1 MESNRPKGIIGSKSA
16 LMLALNHMDALH
28 KSKDEVERG
37 IKITN
42 EPQPIPFVLKAP
54 SPLPTI
60 SEFHNIIRDG
70 QLRGKTKLKKDHK
83 PNTGFK
89 LGSYT
94 YKSKRK

>member
-1 MESNRPKGIIGSKSA
+1 MESNEQPRGIVGNKSA
-16 LMLALNHMDALH
+16 LILAMNQMAALNQL
-28 KSKDEVERG
+28 KDEAERG

-42 EPQPIPFVLKAP
+42 EPQPIPFVLNE
-54 SPLPTI
+54 PLPLTTI
-60 SEFHNIIRDG
+60 PDG
-70 QLRGKTKLKKDHK
+70 GKPFYKDKK

>member
-1 MESNRPKGIIGSKSA
+1 MESNRPIGIIGSKTALFSA
-16 LMLALNHMDALH
+16 MATMESLNQL
-28 KSKDEVERG
+28 KDEAERG

-54 SPLPTI
+54 LPLPTI
-60 SEFHNIIRDG
+60 PDGGKPFCRD
-70 QLRGKTKLKKDHK
+70 KK

>member
-1 MESNRPKGIIGSKSA
+1 MESKKIGVIGNRDTTILGNEKTIEMYKA
-16 LMLALNHMDALH
+16 VLQETA
-28 KSKDEVERG
+28 ERG

-42 EPQPIPFVLKAP
+42 EPQPIPFKLNNY
-54 SPLPTI
+54 STEIPTVTGAV
-60 SEFHNIIRDG
+60 F
-70 QLRGKTKLKKDHK
+70 TKPHK